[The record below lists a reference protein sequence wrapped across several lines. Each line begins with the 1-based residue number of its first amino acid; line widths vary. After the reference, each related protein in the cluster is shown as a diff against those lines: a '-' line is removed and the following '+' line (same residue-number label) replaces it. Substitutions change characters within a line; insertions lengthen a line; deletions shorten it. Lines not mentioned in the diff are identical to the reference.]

1 MNLVLDSSILIKLVI
16 TEPGSERARKFILES
31 LEKGVSM
38 YSVDIAL
45 AEGLN
50 ALWKHVSI
58 HRDLKAEDA
67 ESAAEDLAKIY
78 GKLNVIATSEVSREA
93 LKLSLTH
100 NITVYDALYIAAA
113 RKLKATLYTADSK
126 LYRVARK
133 LSSSELLET

>member
-1 MNLVLDSSILIKLVI
+1 LNLVLDSNIIIKLVI
-16 TEPGSERARKFILES
+16 TEPGSEEVRKFILES
-31 LEKGVSM
+31 LEKGASM

-45 AEGLN
+45 AEALN

-58 HRDLKAEDA
+58 HRDLKVEDA
-67 ESAAEDLAKIY
+67 ESAAEDLARIY
-78 GKLNVIATSEVSREA
+78 GKLNIVATGEVSREA

-113 RKLKATLYTADSK
+113 RKLKATLYTADGK

-133 LSSSELLET
+133 LSSSKLLET

>member
-1 MNLVLDSSILIKLVI
+1 MNLVLDSNIIIKLVI
-16 TEPGSERARKFILES
+16 TEPGSEEVRKFILES
-31 LEKGVSM
+31 LEKGASM

-58 HRDLKAEDA
+58 HRDLKVEDA
-67 ESAAEDLAKIY
+67 ESATEDLAKIY
-78 GKLNVIATSEVSREA
+78 GKLNIVATGEVSREA

-100 NITVYDALYIAAA
+100 NITVYDTLYIAAA

-133 LSSSELLET
+133 LSSSKLLET